1 MYIYT
6 SVICVSIW
14 VNTYMFEAS
23 RNLMKLEMEFPSRD
37 INSTFRKTKVV
48 LTDAFLHAPSGQF
61 KLRLADGFKSF
72 FIFPMGWGY

>member
-1 MYIYT
+1 MILYVYLYQCDLCLYLGEH
-6 SVICVSIW
+6 VRVRSIQ
-14 VNTYMFEAS
+14 
-23 RNLMKLEMEFPSRD
+23 KLEVEFPSRD

-72 FIFPMGWGY
+72 FIFPMG

>member
-1 MYIYT
+1 
-6 SVICVSIW
+6 V
-14 VNTYMFEAS
+14 
-23 RNLMKLEMEFPSRD
+23 EFPSRD

-72 FIFPMGWGY
+72 FIFPMG